1 MKISTKQKNNNA
13 FYSQI
18 FHLVLPIIIQNLLS
32 SAVSSADVVM
42 LNYVSQDALAAVS
55 LASQYASIL
64 FMVYYGLGTG
74 ATMLCAQYFGK
85 GDMKAIRIVEGIAM
99 RFSLIISVSFA
110 ALALFLP
117 RQLMLIFTNDPR
129 LITIGASYLR
139 WMSITYL
146 CWGIIEVYLAVLRSV
161 GRVTISTSL
170 NILAFG
176 LNILLNAVFI
186 FGLFGAPRLGAVGVA
201 IATSLSRIVEL
212 IACFIVSARSKDV
225 KLDFRYLFIKN
236 KLLFQD
242 FIKLSLPA
250 LGNDVIWGVG
260 FSMYSVILGHLGTDV
275 VAANSLVTV
284 VRNFGTVLCFGMA
297 SAGGILLGKIIG
309 ENHLEEAR
317 DGAKKLMKL
326 TVLSGAIGGLL
337 ILAATPFVLR
347 YADLSEQAM
356 KYLKYMLLIN
366 TYYVMGAAVN
376 TTLIAGVF
384 RAGGDSRFGFFCDLI
399 DMWGYAVPLGFFA
412 AFVLKLPVMWVYFLL
427 CTDEFVKWPWVLKHY
442 RSGKWLKNIT
452 RDDLYL
458 EKS

>member
-1 MKISTKQKNNNA
+1 MKKSIGNQTNSA
-13 FYSQI
+13 FYRQI
-18 FHLVLPIIIQNLLS
+18 SRLVLPIIIQNLLS

-42 LNYVSQDALAAVS
+42 LNYVGQDALAAVS

-74 ATMLCAQYFGK
+74 ATMLCAQYYGK
-85 GDMKAIRIVEGIAM
+85 GDIQAIRIVEGIAM
-99 RFSLIISVSFA
+99 RFSLLISVSFA

-117 RQLMLIFTNDPR
+117 RQLMFIFTSDPQ
-129 LITIGASYLR
+129 LISIGASYLR
-139 WMSITYL
+139 WMSLCYL
-146 CWGIIEVYLAVLRSV
+146 CWGIIEVYLAVLRSM
-161 GRVTISTSL
+161 GKVTISTSL
-170 NILAFG
+170 NILAFS
-176 LNILLNAVFI
+176 LNIFLNAVFI
-186 FGLFGAPRLGAVGVA
+186 FGLFGAPKLGAAGVA
-201 IATSLSRIVEL
+201 IASSLSRLVEL
-212 IACFIVSARSKDV
+212 AACFLVSSKMEV
-225 KLDFRYLFIKN
+225 KLNFRYLFLKN

-242 FIKLSLPA
+242 FVRLSLPA

-260 FSMYSVILGHLGTDV
+260 FSMYSVILGHLGTDA

-309 ENHLEEAR
+309 ENHLEAAR

-356 KYLKYMLLIN
+356 KYLKYMLFIN

-384 RAGGDSRFGFFCDLI
+384 RAGGDSRFGFFCDMI
-399 DMWGYAVPLGFFA
+399 DMWLYAVPLGFIA

-442 RSGKWLKNIT
+442 KSGKWLKNIT
-452 RDDLYL
+452 RDNLYQ
-458 EKS
+458 ENT